1 MADTIKTLITG
12 VDQLSPTL
20 ETINKNVKGFQQG
33 LEDSGLG
40 KVPLENMISESTL
53 AQPLIDAVKAAVGF
67 ETSMAGVKR
76 SVTFDTPQQ
85 FQAMSRDILD
95 LSERLPESA
104 SGLAAI
110 VTEGAKANVPRAE
123 LTGFATDAV
132 KMGIAFDQTAAQ
144 SGEMMGKW
152 RSSFEMTQPQVAALS
167 EKINVLGGN
176 NLEKQIATMVTAMG
190 PLGPVAGRA
199 SGEIAAMGA
208 TLAGVDVP
216 TDVAAK
222 GIKSFMQSIT
232 EGGAA
237 KAGAFEALQ
246 LDINQL
252 TQGMQ
257 QDPSGTIEKVL
268 KAISTVDPGTQSAVI
283 TQLFGEE
290 SLGAITPLLKNL
302 DVLRSNLAKVGEGV
316 QSAGT
321 IEQEFQANS
330 ETTAVA
336 LKEMENRVDRLSIN
350 IGSMFLPA
358 MNETMAVI
366 GPMISQVAA
375 LAAEHPGVIKGV
387 VGAAIAFGVLQVA
400 VIAATNASRVLSSV
414 LGMSPVG
421 IIVRAL
427 ALAAGLLIANWS
439 TVAPYFQAVWA
450 AIREPVMALWD
461 VFKRVFGWSAIGL
474 IISNWQPLSAFF
486 VGLWDGIKVLA
497 APVFDAMK
505 TLFSWKPIDTIVSS
519 WQSLSTF
526 FVGLWDEI
534 NVLAAP
540 VFDAMK
546 TLFGWTPIGMIIS
559 NWQPLSEFFS
569 ALWGVIQALASPM
582 IGYFKSMF
590 DWSPMDTISSAWQP
604 VSSFFSGLWETIK
617 AEAAPV
623 TDALASL
630 FDVSP
635 MELISAAWQPVSGFF
650 TGIWEGIKAETAPLM
665 DALTGLFNWSPMGS
679 INEKWAPIKT
689 FFSGLFTDIKP
700 FIDPILSWF
709 GMGSDDKSLLQKA
722 TQKLNEFAEERR
734 VDNAGPGGGK
744 GAFLTA
750 DAVQVSQLKQQQIN
764 QAMGIPATSQL
775 LSAPNLPA
783 PGSLLLQQGAGVGSR
798 LEGELNIRFE
808 NAPPGMR
815 TEQMQTNQ
823 PGLTI
828 SPSVGYRTL
837 GAGAAS

>member
-1 MADTIKTLITG
+1 MANTIKTLITG

-20 ETINKNVKGFQQG
+20 ETINKNVKGFTEG
-33 LEDSGLG
+33 LENSGLAE
-40 KVPLENMISESTL
+40 VPLKEMIGESTL
-53 AQPLIDAVKAAVGF
+53 AQPLINAVKAAMGF

-76 SVTFDTPQQ
+76 SVTFETPQQ

-336 LKEMENRVDRLSIN
+336 LKEMGNRVDRLSIN

-358 MNETMAVI
+358 MNEAMAVI

-421 IIVRAL
+421 IVVRAL

-461 VFKRVFGWSAIGL
+461 VLKMVFGWTAIGLVVSNWQPLSAFFGGLWDGIKTLAASAFDVMKTLFSWSPIGL

-486 VGLWDGIKVLA
+486 
-497 APVFDAMK
+497 
-505 TLFSWKPIDTIVSS
+505 
-519 WQSLSTF
+519 
-526 FVGLWDEI
+526 
-534 NVLAAP
+534 
-540 VFDAMK
+540 
-546 TLFGWTPIGMIIS
+546 
-559 NWQPLSEFFS
+559 S
-569 ALWGVIQALASPM
+569 ALWGVIQALASPV
-582 IGYFKSMF
+582 IGYFQSMF
-590 DWSPMDTISSAWQP
+590 DWSPMDM
-604 VSSFFSGLWETIK
+604 V
-617 AEAAPV
+617 
-623 TDALASL
+623 
-630 FDVSP
+630 
-635 MELISAAWQPVSGFF
+635 SAAWQPVSGFF
-650 TGIWEGIKAETAPLM
+650 TGIWEGIKAQTAPLM
-665 DALTGLFNWSPMGS
+665 DALTGLFNWSPMDS

-764 QAMGIPATSQL
+764 QALGIPATSQL

-783 PGSLLLQQGAGVGSR
+783 PGSLLLQQGAGAGSR

>member
-40 KVPLENMISESTL
+40 KVPLENMINESTL
-53 AQPLIDAVKAAVGF
+53 AQPLIDAVKAAMGF

-421 IIVRAL
+421 IVVRAL

-450 AIREPVMALWD
+450 AIREPVMALWE
-461 VFKRVFGWSAIGL
+461 VFKTVFGWTAIGL
-474 IISNWQPLSAFF
+474 VVSNWQPLSAFF
-486 VGLWDGIKVLA
+486 GGLWDGIKTLA
-497 APVFDAMK
+497 ASAFDVMK
-505 TLFSWKPIDTIVSS
+505 TLFSWS
-519 WQSLSTF
+519 
-526 FVGLWDEI
+526 
-534 NVLAAP
+534 
-540 VFDAMK
+540 
-546 TLFGWTPIGMIIS
+546 PIGLIIS
-559 NWQPLSEFFS
+559 NWEPLSAFFS
-569 ALWGVIQALASPM
+569 ALWGVIQALASPV
-582 IGYFKSMF
+582 IGYFQSMF
-590 DWSPMDTISSAWQP
+590 DWSPMDM
-604 VSSFFSGLWETIK
+604 V
-617 AEAAPV
+617 
-623 TDALASL
+623 
-630 FDVSP
+630 
-635 MELISAAWQPVSGFF
+635 SAAWQPVSGFF

-665 DALTGLFNWSPMGS
+665 DALTGLFNWSPMDS

-709 GMGSDDKSLLQKA
+709 GMGSEDKSLLQKA

-744 GAFLTA
+744 GAFLTS

>member
-20 ETINKNVKGFQQG
+20 ETVSKNVKGFTEG
-33 LEDSGLG
+33 LESSGLAE
-40 KVPLENMISESTL
+40 VPLKEMIGESTL
-53 AQPLIDAVKAAVGF
+53 AQPLIDAVKAAMGF

-76 SVTFDTPQQ
+76 SVTFETPQQ

-123 LTGFATDAV
+123 LTGFAADAV

-316 QSAGT
+316 QSAGS

-400 VIAATNASRVLSSV
+400 VIAATAASKLLSSV

-421 IIVRAL
+421 IVVRAL

-450 AIREPVMALWD
+450 AIREPVMALWEI
-461 VFKRVFGWSAIGL
+461 FKTVFGWSAIGL
-474 IISNWQPLSAFF
+474 VVSNWQPLSAFF
-486 VGLWDGIKVLA
+486 VGLWDGIKMLA
-497 APVFDAMK
+497 SSVFDVMK
-505 TLFSWKPIDTIVSS
+505 TLFSWSP
-519 WQSLSTF
+519 L
-526 FVGLWDEI
+526 GL
-534 NVLAAP
+534 
-540 VFDAMK
+540 
-546 TLFGWTPIGMIIS
+546 IIS
-559 NWQPLSEFFS
+559 NWEPLSAFFS
-569 ALWGVIQALASPM
+569 ALWGVIQALASPV
-582 IGYFKSMF
+582 IGYFQSMF
-590 DWSPMDTISSAWQP
+590 DWSPMDM
-604 VSSFFSGLWETIK
+604 V
-617 AEAAPV
+617 
-623 TDALASL
+623 
-630 FDVSP
+630 
-635 MELISAAWQPVSGFF
+635 SAAWQPVSGFF

-665 DALTGLFNWSPMGS
+665 DALTGLFNWSPMDS

>member
-20 ETINKNVKGFQQG
+20 ETINKNVKGFTEG
-33 LEDSGLG
+33 LESSGLAE
-40 KVPLENMISESTL
+40 VPLKDMIGESAL
-53 AQPLIDAVKAAVGF
+53 AQPLIDAVKAAMGF

-76 SVTFDTPQQ
+76 SVTFETPQQ

-176 NLEKQIATMVTAMG
+176 NLEKQIATMITAMG

-222 GIKSFMQSIT
+222 GIKRFMQSIT

-400 VIAATNASRVLSSV
+400 VIAATNASRVLSAV

-421 IIVRAL
+421 IVVRAL

-461 VFKRVFGWSAIGL
+461 VLKMVFGWTAIGLVVSNWQPLSAFFGGLWDGIKTLAASAFDVMKTLFRWSPIGL

-486 VGLWDGIKVLA
+486 
-497 APVFDAMK
+497 
-505 TLFSWKPIDTIVSS
+505 
-519 WQSLSTF
+519 
-526 FVGLWDEI
+526 
-534 NVLAAP
+534 
-540 VFDAMK
+540 
-546 TLFGWTPIGMIIS
+546 
-559 NWQPLSEFFS
+559 S
-569 ALWGVIQALASPM
+569 ALWGVIQALASPV
-582 IGYFKSMF
+582 IGYFQSMF
-590 DWSPMDTISSAWQP
+590 DWSPMDM
-604 VSSFFSGLWETIK
+604 V
-617 AEAAPV
+617 
-623 TDALASL
+623 
-630 FDVSP
+630 
-635 MELISAAWQPVSGFF
+635 SAAWQPVSGFF

-665 DALTGLFNWSPMGS
+665 DALTGLFNWSPMDS

>member
-20 ETINKNVKGFQQG
+20 ATVSKNVKGFTEG
-33 LEDSGLG
+33 LESSGLAE
-40 KVPLENMISESTL
+40 VPLKEMIGESTL
-53 AQPLIDAVKAAVGF
+53 AQPLIDAVKAAMGF

-76 SVTFDTPQQ
+76 SVTFETPQQ

-400 VIAATNASRVLSSV
+400 VIAATAASKLLSSV

-421 IIVRAL
+421 IVVRAL

-450 AIREPVMALWD
+450 AIREPVMALWE
-461 VFKRVFGWSAIGL
+461 VFKTVFGWSAIGL
-474 IISNWQPLSAFF
+474 VVSNWQPLSAFF
-486 VGLWDGIKVLA
+486 VGLWDGIKMLA
-497 APVFDAMK
+497 SSAFDVMK
-505 TLFSWKPIDTIVSS
+505 TLFSWSP
-519 WQSLSTF
+519 L
-526 FVGLWDEI
+526 GL
-534 NVLAAP
+534 
-540 VFDAMK
+540 
-546 TLFGWTPIGMIIS
+546 IIS
-559 NWQPLSEFFS
+559 NWEPLSAFFS
-569 ALWGVIQALASPM
+569 ALWGVIQALASPV
-582 IGYFKSMF
+582 IGYFQSMF
-590 DWSPMDTISSAWQP
+590 DWSPMDM
-604 VSSFFSGLWETIK
+604 V
-617 AEAAPV
+617 
-623 TDALASL
+623 
-630 FDVSP
+630 
-635 MELISAAWQPVSGFF
+635 SAAWQPVSGFF

-665 DALTGLFNWSPMGS
+665 DALTGLFNWSPMES
-679 INEKWAPIKT
+679 INEKWTPIKT

-709 GMGSDDKSLLQKA
+709 GMGSEDKSLLQKA

-783 PGSLLLQQGAGVGSR
+783 PGSLLLQQGTGVGSR

>member
-20 ETINKNVKGFQQG
+20 AAVSKNVKGFQAG
-33 LEDSGLG
+33 LEGSGLG
-40 KVPLENMISESTL
+40 SIPLENMVKESVL
-53 AQPLIDAVKAAVGF
+53 AQPFIDAVKAAVGF

-76 SVTFDTPQQ
+76 SVTFENPQQ

-104 SGLAAI
+104 SGIAAI
-110 VTEGAKANVPRAE
+110 VSEGAKASVPREE
-123 LTGFATDAV
+123 LTGFASDAV

-222 GIKSFMQSIT
+222 GMKNFMQSLT

-237 KAGAFEALQ
+237 KAGAFQALQ
-246 LDINQL
+246 LDIDQL

-257 QDPSGTIEKVL
+257 QNPSATIEKVL
-268 KAISTVDPGTQSAVI
+268 TAISTVDPGKQSAVI

-290 SLGAITPLLKNL
+290 SLGAVTPLLENL
-302 DVLRSNLAKVGEGV
+302 DVLRTNLAKVGEGV

-321 IEQEFQANS
+321 IEQEFKANS

-336 LKEMENRVDRLSIN
+336 LKEMDNRVDRLSIN

-358 MNETMAVI
+358 MNEAMAVI

-400 VIAATNASRVLSSV
+400 VLAATNASKVLSAV
-414 LGMSPVG
+414 IGLSPVG
-421 IIVRAL
+421 MVVRAL

-450 AIREPVMALWD
+450 SIREPVMALWGALQ
-461 VFKRVFGWSAIGL
+461 KVFGWTPIGL
-474 IISNWQPLSAFF
+474 IIANWQPLSAFF
-486 VGLWDGIKVLA
+486 GALWDVIK
-497 APVFDAMK
+497 
-505 TLFSWKPIDTIVSS
+505 
-519 WQSLSTF
+519 
-526 FVGLWDEI
+526 
-534 NVLAAP
+534 
-540 VFDAMK
+540 
-546 TLFGWTPIGMIIS
+546 
-559 NWQPLSEFFS
+559 
-569 ALWGVIQALASPM
+569 ALASPVV
-582 IGYFKSMF
+582 GYLQALF
-590 DWSPMDTISSAWQP
+590 DWSPLGI
-604 VSSFFSGLWETIK
+604 VSEQWE
-617 AEAAPV
+617 
-623 TDALASL
+623 
-630 FDVSP
+630 
-635 MELISAAWQPVSGFF
+635 
-650 TGIWEGIKAETAPLM
+650 
-665 DALTGLFNWSPMGS
+665 
-679 INEKWAPIKT
+679 PIKT

-709 GMGSDDKSLLQKA
+709 GGGSEDKSLLQRA
-722 TQKLNEFAEERR
+722 TQKLNEFADERR
-734 VDNAGPGGGK
+734 AENAGPGGGT
-744 GAFLTA
+744 GAFLA
-750 DAVQVSQLKQQQIN
+750 EGAVQASQLKQQQIN
-764 QAMGIPATSQL
+764 QAMGIPGTSQL
-775 LSAPNLPA
+775 LGAPNLPA
-783 PGSLLLQQGAGVGSR
+783 PGSLLLQQGAGAGSR

-823 PGLTI
+823 PGLTV

-837 GAGAAS
+837 GTGAAS

>member
-1 MADTIKTLITG
+1 MANTIKTLITG

-40 KVPLENMISESTL
+40 KVPLENMINESTL
-53 AQPLIDAVKAAVGF
+53 AQPLIDAVKAAMGF

-400 VIAATNASRVLSSV
+400 VIAATNASRVLSLV

-421 IIVRAL
+421 IVVRAL

-450 AIREPVMALWD
+450 AIREPVMALWE
-461 VFKRVFGWSAIGL
+461 VFKTVFGWSAIGL
-474 IISNWQPLSAFF
+474 VVSNWQPLSAFF
-486 VGLWDGIKVLA
+486 VGLWDGIKMLA
-497 APVFDAMK
+497 SSAFDVMK
-505 TLFSWKPIDTIVSS
+505 TLFSWSP
-519 WQSLSTF
+519 L
-526 FVGLWDEI
+526 GL
-534 NVLAAP
+534 
-540 VFDAMK
+540 
-546 TLFGWTPIGMIIS
+546 IIS
-559 NWQPLSEFFS
+559 NWEPLSAFFS
-569 ALWGVIQALASPM
+569 ALWGVIQALASPV
-582 IGYFKSMF
+582 IGYFQSMF
-590 DWSPMDTISSAWQP
+590 DWSPMDM
-604 VSSFFSGLWETIK
+604 V
-617 AEAAPV
+617 
-623 TDALASL
+623 
-630 FDVSP
+630 
-635 MELISAAWQPVSGFF
+635 SAAWQPVSGFF

-665 DALTGLFNWSPMGS
+665 DALTGLFNWSPMES
-679 INEKWAPIKT
+679 INEKWTPIKT

-709 GMGSDDKSLLQKA
+709 GIGSDDKSLLQKA

-783 PGSLLLQQGAGVGSR
+783 PGSLLLQQGTGVGSR

>member
-20 ETINKNVKGFQQG
+20 ETINKNVKGFTEG
-33 LEDSGLG
+33 LESSGLAE
-40 KVPLENMISESTL
+40 VPLKDMIGESAL
-53 AQPLIDAVKAAVGF
+53 AQPLIDAVKAAMGF

-76 SVTFDTPQQ
+76 SVTFETPQQ

-222 GIKSFMQSIT
+222 GIKRFMQSIT

-400 VIAATNASRVLSSV
+400 VIAATTASKLLSSV

-421 IIVRAL
+421 IVVRAL

-450 AIREPVMALWD
+450 AIREPVMALWE
-461 VFKRVFGWSAIGL
+461 VFKTVFGWSAIGL
-474 IISNWQPLSAFF
+474 VVSNWQPLSAFF
-486 VGLWDGIKVLA
+486 VGLWDGIKMLA
-497 APVFDAMK
+497 SSAFDVMK
-505 TLFSWKPIDTIVSS
+505 TLFSWSP
-519 WQSLSTF
+519 L
-526 FVGLWDEI
+526 GL
-534 NVLAAP
+534 
-540 VFDAMK
+540 
-546 TLFGWTPIGMIIS
+546 IIS
-559 NWQPLSEFFS
+559 NWEPLSAFFS
-569 ALWGVIQALASPM
+569 ALWGVIQALASPV
-582 IGYFKSMF
+582 IGYFQSMF
-590 DWSPMDTISSAWQP
+590 DWSPMDM
-604 VSSFFSGLWETIK
+604 V
-617 AEAAPV
+617 
-623 TDALASL
+623 
-630 FDVSP
+630 
-635 MELISAAWQPVSGFF
+635 SAAWQPVSGFF

-665 DALTGLFNWSPMGS
+665 DALTGLFNWSPMDS

-709 GMGSDDKSLLQKA
+709 GIGSDDKSLLQKA

-734 VDNAGPGGGK
+734 MDNAGPGGGK

-783 PGSLLLQQGAGVGSR
+783 PGSLLLQQGTGVGSR

>member
-53 AQPLIDAVKAAVGF
+53 AQPLIDAVKAAMGF

-176 NLEKQIATMVTAMG
+176 NLEKQIATMITAMG

-400 VIAATNASRVLSSV
+400 VIAATTASKLLSSV

-421 IIVRAL
+421 IVVRAL

-461 VFKRVFGWSAIGL
+461 VFKMVFGWTAIGL
-474 IISNWQPLSAFF
+474 AVSNWQPLSAFF
-486 VGLWDGIKVLA
+486 VGLWDGIKMLA
-497 APVFDAMK
+497 ASAFDVMK
-505 TLFSWKPIDTIVSS
+505 TLFSWS
-519 WQSLSTF
+519 
-526 FVGLWDEI
+526 
-534 NVLAAP
+534 
-540 VFDAMK
+540 
-546 TLFGWTPIGMIIS
+546 PIGLIIS
-559 NWQPLSEFFS
+559 NWEPLSAFFS
-569 ALWGVIQALASPM
+569 ALWGVIQALASPV
-582 IGYFKSMF
+582 IGYFQSMF
-590 DWSPMDTISSAWQP
+590 DWSPMDM
-604 VSSFFSGLWETIK
+604 V
-617 AEAAPV
+617 
-623 TDALASL
+623 
-630 FDVSP
+630 
-635 MELISAAWQPVSGFF
+635 SAAWQPVSGFF

-665 DALTGLFNWSPMGS
+665 DALTGLFNWSPMDS

-709 GMGSDDKSLLQKA
+709 GMGSEDKSLLQKA

-783 PGSLLLQQGAGVGSR
+783 PGSLLLQQGTGVGSR

>member
-20 ETINKNVKGFQQG
+20 ETINKNVKGFTEG
-33 LEDSGLG
+33 LENSGLAE
-40 KVPLENMISESTL
+40 VPLKEMIGESTL
-53 AQPLIDAVKAAVGF
+53 AQPLIDAVKAAMGF

-76 SVTFDTPQQ
+76 SVTFETPQQ

-400 VIAATNASRVLSSV
+400 VIAATNASRVLSAV

-421 IIVRAL
+421 IVVRAL

-450 AIREPVMALWD
+450 AIREPVMALWE
-461 VFKRVFGWSAIGL
+461 VFKTVFGWSAIGL
-474 IISNWQPLSAFF
+474 VVSNWQPLSAFF
-486 VGLWDGIKVLA
+486 VGLWDGIKTLA
-497 APVFDAMK
+497 SSAFDVMK
-505 TLFSWKPIDTIVSS
+505 TLFNWSP
-519 WQSLSTF
+519 L
-526 FVGLWDEI
+526 GL
-534 NVLAAP
+534 
-540 VFDAMK
+540 
-546 TLFGWTPIGMIIS
+546 IIS
-559 NWQPLSEFFS
+559 NWEPLSAFFS
-569 ALWGVIQALASPM
+569 ALWGVIQALASPV
-582 IGYFKSMF
+582 IGYFQSMF
-590 DWSPMDTISSAWQP
+590 DWSPMDM
-604 VSSFFSGLWETIK
+604 V
-617 AEAAPV
+617 
-623 TDALASL
+623 
-630 FDVSP
+630 
-635 MELISAAWQPVSGFF
+635 SAAWQPVSGFF

-665 DALTGLFNWSPMGS
+665 DALTGLFNWSPMDS

-744 GAFLTA
+744 GAFLAA

-783 PGSLLLQQGAGVGSR
+783 PGSLLLQQGAGAGSR

>member
-1 MADTIKTLITG
+1 MANAIRTMITG

-20 ETINKNVKGFQQG
+20 ATVRKNVNGFREG
-33 LEDSGLG
+33 LENADLG
-40 KVPLENMISESTL
+40 SADNALTE
-53 AQPLIDAVKAAVGF
+53 PLIKAVKAAMGF

-76 SVTFDTPQQ
+76 SVKFDTPQQ

-95 LSERLPESA
+95 LSERLPASA
-104 SGLAAI
+104 SGIAAI
-110 VTEGAKANVPRAE
+110 VSEGAKANVPREE

-132 KMGIAFDQTAAQ
+132 KMGIAFDQTAAE

-152 RSSFEMTQPQVAALS
+152 RSSFELTQPQVAALS
-167 EKINVLGGN
+167 EKINVLGNN

-222 GIKSFMQSIT
+222 GIKNFMQSIT

-237 KAGAFEALQ
+237 KAGAFQALQ

-257 QDPSGTIEKVL
+257 QNPSGTIEKVL
-268 KAISTVDPGTQSAVI
+268 NAISTVDPGTQSAVI

-321 IEQEFQANS
+321 VEQEFQANS
-330 ETTAVA
+330 ELTANA
-336 LKEMENRVDRLSIN
+336 LEQMNNRVDRLSIN

-358 MNETMAVI
+358 MNEVMAVI

-387 VGAAIAFGVLQVA
+387 VGAAIAFGVLQMA
-400 VIAATNASRVLSSV
+400 VLAAANASKVLSMV
-414 LGMSPVG
+414 IGLSPVG
-421 IIVRAL
+421 MIVRAL
-427 ALAAGLLIANWS
+427 ALAAGFLIANWS
-439 TVAPYFQAVWA
+439 TVAPYFQALWA
-450 AIREPVMALWD
+450 AIREPVMAVWGVLKTL
-461 VFKRVFGWSAIGL
+461 FAWSPVGMIV
-474 IISNWQPLSAFF
+474 SNWQPLSAFF
-486 VGLWDGIKVLA
+486 VGLWDGIKALA
-497 APVFDAMK
+497 APVFDFIKA
-505 TLFSWKPIDTIVSS
+505 LFAWSPVGMIVSN
-519 WQSLSTF
+519 WQPLSAF
-526 FVGLWDEI
+526 FVGLWDGI
-534 NVLAAP
+534 KALAAP

-569 ALWGVIQALASPM
+569 ALWDVIRALASPVL
-582 IGYFKSMF
+582 GYFQTLF
-590 DWSPMDTISSAWQP
+590 DWSPMDLISAVWQP
-604 VSSFFSGLWETIK
+604 VSGFFTGLWETIK

-623 TDALASL
+623 TDALAAL
-630 FDVSP
+630 FSVSP
-635 MELISAAWQPVSGFF
+635 MEVLSAVWQPLSGFF
-650 TGIWEGIKAETAPLM
+650 SGLWETIKAEAAPFTDMLM
-665 DALTGLFNWSPMGS
+665 LMFDWSPLGMIS
-679 INEKWAPIKT
+679 EKWEPIKT
-689 FFSGLFTDIKP
+689 FFSGLFSDIKP
-700 FIDPILSWF
+700 FLEPIMSWF
-709 GMGSDDKSLLQKA
+709 GGGSGDQSLLQKA
-722 TQKLNEFAEERR
+722 TQKLSEFAEGQRA
-734 VDNAGPGGGK
+734 DNAGPGGGK

-750 DAVQVSQLKQQQIN
+750 DTVQASQLKQQQIN

-775 LSAPNLPA
+775 LGAPNMPA
-783 PGSLLLQQGAGVGSR
+783 PGSLLLQQGAGTGSR

-808 NAPPGMR
+808 NAPAGMR
-815 TEQMQTNQ
+815 TQQIQTNQ

-837 GAGAAS
+837 GAGAAA

>member
-20 ETINKNVKGFQQG
+20 ETINKNVKGFTEG
-33 LEDSGLG
+33 LESSGLAE
-40 KVPLENMISESTL
+40 VPLKDMIGESAL
-53 AQPLIDAVKAAVGF
+53 AQPLIDAVKAAMGF

-421 IIVRAL
+421 IVVRAL

-450 AIREPVMALWD
+450 AIREPVMALWE
-461 VFKRVFGWSAIGL
+461 VFKTVFGWTAIGL
-474 IISNWQPLSAFF
+474 VVSNWQPLSAFF
-486 VGLWDGIKVLA
+486 GGLWDGIKTLA
-497 APVFDAMK
+497 ASAFDVMK
-505 TLFSWKPIDTIVSS
+505 TLFSWS
-519 WQSLSTF
+519 
-526 FVGLWDEI
+526 
-534 NVLAAP
+534 
-540 VFDAMK
+540 
-546 TLFGWTPIGMIIS
+546 PIGLIIS
-559 NWQPLSEFFS
+559 NWEPLSAFFS
-569 ALWGVIQALASPM
+569 ALWGVIQALASPV
-582 IGYFKSMF
+582 IGYFQSMF
-590 DWSPMDTISSAWQP
+590 DWSPMDM
-604 VSSFFSGLWETIK
+604 V
-617 AEAAPV
+617 
-623 TDALASL
+623 
-630 FDVSP
+630 
-635 MELISAAWQPVSGFF
+635 SAAWQPVSGFF

-665 DALTGLFNWSPMGS
+665 DALTGLFNWSPMDS

-709 GMGSDDKSLLQKA
+709 GMGSEDKSLLQKA

-744 GAFLTA
+744 GAFLTS

>member
-53 AQPLIDAVKAAVGF
+53 AQPLIDAVKAAMGF

-76 SVTFDTPQQ
+76 SVTFETPQQ

-110 VTEGAKANVPRAE
+110 VSEGAKANVPRAE

-268 KAISTVDPGTQSAVI
+268 KAISTVDPDTQSAVI

-421 IIVRAL
+421 IVVRAL

-450 AIREPVMALWD
+450 AIREPVMALWE
-461 VFKRVFGWSAIGL
+461 VFKTVFGWSAIGL
-474 IISNWQPLSAFF
+474 VVSNWQPLSAFF
-486 VGLWDGIKVLA
+486 VGLWDGIKMLA
-497 APVFDAMK
+497 SSAFDVMK
-505 TLFSWKPIDTIVSS
+505 TLFSWSP
-519 WQSLSTF
+519 L
-526 FVGLWDEI
+526 GL
-534 NVLAAP
+534 
-540 VFDAMK
+540 
-546 TLFGWTPIGMIIS
+546 IIS
-559 NWQPLSEFFS
+559 NWEPLSAFFS
-569 ALWGVIQALASPM
+569 ALWGVIQALASPV
-582 IGYFKSMF
+582 IGYFQSMF
-590 DWSPMDTISSAWQP
+590 DWSPMDM
-604 VSSFFSGLWETIK
+604 V
-617 AEAAPV
+617 
-623 TDALASL
+623 
-630 FDVSP
+630 
-635 MELISAAWQPVSGFF
+635 SAAWQPVSGFF

-665 DALTGLFNWSPMGS
+665 DALTGLFNWSPMDS

-783 PGSLLLQQGAGVGSR
+783 PGSLLLQQGAGMGSR

>member
-20 ETINKNVKGFQQG
+20 ETINKNVKGFTEG
-33 LEDSGLG
+33 LESSGLAE
-40 KVPLENMISESTL
+40 VPLKDMIGENAL
-53 AQPLIDAVKAAVGF
+53 AQPLIDAVKAAMGF

-76 SVTFDTPQQ
+76 SVTFETPQQ

-400 VIAATNASRVLSSV
+400 VIAATTASKLLSSV

-421 IIVRAL
+421 IVVRAL

-450 AIREPVMALWD
+450 AIREPVMALWE
-461 VFKRVFGWSAIGL
+461 VFKTVFGWSAIGL
-474 IISNWQPLSAFF
+474 
-486 VGLWDGIKVLA
+486 V
-497 APVFDAMK
+497 
-505 TLFSWKPIDTIVSS
+505 VS
-519 WQSLSTF
+519 
-526 FVGLWDEI
+526 
-534 NVLAAP
+534 
-540 VFDAMK
+540 K
-546 TLFGWTPIGMIIS
+546 
-559 NWQPLSEFFS
+559 
-569 ALWGVIQALASPM
+569 
-582 IGYFKSMF
+582 
-590 DWSPMDTISSAWQP
+590 WQP
-604 VSSFFSGLWETIK
+604 VRLPTSRR
-617 AEAAPV
+617 
-623 TDALASL
+623 
-630 FDVSP
+630 
-635 MELISAAWQPVSGFF
+635 
-650 TGIWEGIKAETAPLM
+650 
-665 DALTGLFNWSPMGS
+665 
-679 INEKWAPIKT
+679 
-689 FFSGLFTDIKP
+689 
-700 FIDPILSWF
+700 LS
-709 GMGSDDKSLLQKA
+709 
-722 TQKLNEFAEERR
+722 
-734 VDNAGPGGGK
+734 
-744 GAFLTA
+744 
-750 DAVQVSQLKQQQIN
+750 
-764 QAMGIPATSQL
+764 
-775 LSAPNLPA
+775 
-783 PGSLLLQQGAGVGSR
+783 
-798 LEGELNIRFE
+798 
-808 NAPPGMR
+808 
-815 TEQMQTNQ
+815 
-823 PGLTI
+823 
-828 SPSVGYRTL
+828 
-837 GAGAAS
+837 

>member
-1 MADTIKTLITG
+1 MANTIKTLITG

-20 ETINKNVKGFQQG
+20 ETINKNVKGFTEG
-33 LEDSGLG
+33 LESSGLAE
-40 KVPLENMISESTL
+40 VPLKDMIGENAL
-53 AQPLIDAVKAAVGF
+53 AQPLIDAVKAAMGF

-76 SVTFDTPQQ
+76 SVTFETPQQ

-152 RSSFEMTQPQVAALS
+152 RSSFEMTQPHVAALS

-400 VIAATNASRVLSSV
+400 VIAATTASKLLSSV

-421 IIVRAL
+421 IVVRAL

-450 AIREPVMALWD
+450 AIREPVMALWE
-461 VFKRVFGWSAIGL
+461 VFKTVFGWSAIGL
-474 IISNWQPLSAFF
+474 VVSNWQPLSAFF
-486 VGLWDGIKVLA
+486 VGLWDGIKMLA
-497 APVFDAMK
+497 SSAFDVMK
-505 TLFSWKPIDTIVSS
+505 TLFSWSP
-519 WQSLSTF
+519 L
-526 FVGLWDEI
+526 GL
-534 NVLAAP
+534 
-540 VFDAMK
+540 
-546 TLFGWTPIGMIIS
+546 IIS
-559 NWQPLSEFFS
+559 NWEPLSAFFS
-569 ALWGVIQALASPM
+569 ALWGVIQALASPV
-582 IGYFKSMF
+582 IGYFQSMF
-590 DWSPMDTISSAWQP
+590 DWSPMDM
-604 VSSFFSGLWETIK
+604 V
-617 AEAAPV
+617 
-623 TDALASL
+623 
-630 FDVSP
+630 
-635 MELISAAWQPVSGFF
+635 SAAWQPVSGFF

-665 DALTGLFNWSPMGS
+665 DALTGLFNWSPMES
-679 INEKWAPIKT
+679 INEKWTPIKT

-709 GMGSDDKSLLQKA
+709 GMGSEDKSLLQKA

-783 PGSLLLQQGAGVGSR
+783 PGSLLLQQGTGVGSR

>member
-20 ETINKNVKGFQQG
+20 ETINKNVKGFTEG
-33 LEDSGLG
+33 LESSGLAE
-40 KVPLENMISESTL
+40 VPLKEMIGESTL

-76 SVTFDTPQQ
+76 SVTFETPQQ

-123 LTGFATDAV
+123 LTGFAADAV

-199 SGEIAAMGA
+199 SGEIVAMGA

-400 VIAATNASRVLSSV
+400 VIAATTASKLLSSV

-421 IIVRAL
+421 IVVRAL

-450 AIREPVMALWD
+450 AIREPVMALWE
-461 VFKRVFGWSAIGL
+461 VFKTVFGWSAIGL
-474 IISNWQPLSAFF
+474 VVSNWQPLSAFF
-486 VGLWDGIKVLA
+486 VGLWDGIKMLA
-497 APVFDAMK
+497 SSAFDVMK
-505 TLFSWKPIDTIVSS
+505 TLFSWSP
-519 WQSLSTF
+519 L
-526 FVGLWDEI
+526 GL
-534 NVLAAP
+534 
-540 VFDAMK
+540 
-546 TLFGWTPIGMIIS
+546 IIS
-559 NWQPLSEFFS
+559 NWEPLSAFFS
-569 ALWGVIQALASPM
+569 ALWGVIQALASPV
-582 IGYFKSMF
+582 IGYFQSMF
-590 DWSPMDTISSAWQP
+590 DWSPMDM
-604 VSSFFSGLWETIK
+604 V
-617 AEAAPV
+617 
-623 TDALASL
+623 
-630 FDVSP
+630 
-635 MELISAAWQPVSGFF
+635 SAAWQPVSGFF

-665 DALTGLFNWSPMGS
+665 DALTGLFNWSPMDS

-700 FIDPILSWF
+700 FIDPILNWF
-709 GMGSDDKSLLQKA
+709 GIGSDDKSLLQKA

-734 VDNAGPGGGK
+734 VDNTGPGGGK

-783 PGSLLLQQGAGVGSR
+783 PGSLLLQQGTGVGSR

>member
-40 KVPLENMISESTL
+40 KVPLENMINESTL
-53 AQPLIDAVKAAVGF
+53 AQPLIDAVKAAMGF

-421 IIVRAL
+421 IVVRAL
-427 ALAAGLLIANWS
+427 ALAAGLMIANWS

-450 AIREPVMALWD
+450 AIREPVMALWE
-461 VFKRVFGWSAIGL
+461 VFKTVFGWTAIGL
-474 IISNWQPLSAFF
+474 VVSNWQPLSAFF
-486 VGLWDGIKVLA
+486 GGLWDGIKTLA
-497 APVFDAMK
+497 ASAFDVMK
-505 TLFSWKPIDTIVSS
+505 TLFSWS
-519 WQSLSTF
+519 
-526 FVGLWDEI
+526 
-534 NVLAAP
+534 
-540 VFDAMK
+540 
-546 TLFGWTPIGMIIS
+546 PIGLIIS
-559 NWQPLSEFFS
+559 NWEPLSAFFS
-569 ALWGVIQALASPM
+569 ALWGVIQALASPV
-582 IGYFKSMF
+582 IGYFQSMF
-590 DWSPMDTISSAWQP
+590 DWSPMDM
-604 VSSFFSGLWETIK
+604 V
-617 AEAAPV
+617 
-623 TDALASL
+623 
-630 FDVSP
+630 
-635 MELISAAWQPVSGFF
+635 SAAWQPVSGFF

-665 DALTGLFNWSPMGS
+665 DALTGLFNWSPMDS

-709 GMGSDDKSLLQKA
+709 GMGSEDKSLLQKA

-744 GAFLTA
+744 GAFLTS

-783 PGSLLLQQGAGVGSR
+783 PGSLLLQQGAGMGSR

>member
-40 KVPLENMISESTL
+40 KVPLENMISESAL
-53 AQPLIDAVKAAVGF
+53 AQPLIDAVKAAMGF

-76 SVTFDTPQQ
+76 SVTFETPQQ

-400 VIAATNASRVLSSV
+400 VIAATTASKLLSSV

-421 IIVRAL
+421 IVVRAL

-450 AIREPVMALWD
+450 AIREPVMALWE
-461 VFKRVFGWSAIGL
+461 VFKTVFGWSAIGL
-474 IISNWQPLSAFF
+474 VVSNWQPLSAFF
-486 VGLWDGIKVLA
+486 VGLWDGIKMLA
-497 APVFDAMK
+497 SSAFDVMK
-505 TLFSWKPIDTIVSS
+505 TLFSWSP
-519 WQSLSTF
+519 L
-526 FVGLWDEI
+526 GL
-534 NVLAAP
+534 
-540 VFDAMK
+540 
-546 TLFGWTPIGMIIS
+546 IIS
-559 NWQPLSEFFS
+559 NWEPLSAFFS
-569 ALWGVIQALASPM
+569 ALWGVIQALASPV
-582 IGYFKSMF
+582 IGYFQSMF
-590 DWSPMDTISSAWQP
+590 DWSPMDM
-604 VSSFFSGLWETIK
+604 V
-617 AEAAPV
+617 
-623 TDALASL
+623 
-630 FDVSP
+630 
-635 MELISAAWQPVSGFF
+635 SAAWQPVSGFF

-665 DALTGLFNWSPMGS
+665 DALTGLFNWSPMES
-679 INEKWAPIKT
+679 INEKWTPIKT

-709 GMGSDDKSLLQKA
+709 GMGSEDKSLLQKA

-783 PGSLLLQQGAGVGSR
+783 PGSLLLQQGTGVGSR

>member
-1 MADTIKTLITG
+1 MANTIKTLITG

-53 AQPLIDAVKAAVGF
+53 AQPLIDAVKAAMGF

-321 IEQEFQANS
+321 IEQEFHANS

-400 VIAATNASRVLSSV
+400 VIAATAASKLLSSV

-421 IIVRAL
+421 IVVRAL

-450 AIREPVMALWD
+450 AIREPVMALWEI
-461 VFKRVFGWSAIGL
+461 FKTVFGWSAIGL
-474 IISNWQPLSAFF
+474 VVSNWQPLSAFF
-486 VGLWDGIKVLA
+486 VGLWDGIKMLA
-497 APVFDAMK
+497 SSVFDVMK
-505 TLFSWKPIDTIVSS
+505 TLFSWSP
-519 WQSLSTF
+519 L
-526 FVGLWDEI
+526 GL
-534 NVLAAP
+534 
-540 VFDAMK
+540 
-546 TLFGWTPIGMIIS
+546 IIS
-559 NWQPLSEFFS
+559 NWEPLSAFFS
-569 ALWGVIQALASPM
+569 ALWGVIQALASPV
-582 IGYFKSMF
+582 IGYFQSMF
-590 DWSPMDTISSAWQP
+590 DWSPMDM
-604 VSSFFSGLWETIK
+604 V
-617 AEAAPV
+617 
-623 TDALASL
+623 
-630 FDVSP
+630 
-635 MELISAAWQPVSGFF
+635 SAAWQPVSGFF

-665 DALTGLFNWSPMGS
+665 DALTGLFNWSPMDS

-709 GMGSDDKSLLQKA
+709 GMGSEDKSLLQKA

-783 PGSLLLQQGAGVGSR
+783 PGSLLLQQGTGVGSR

>member
-421 IIVRAL
+421 IVVRAL
-427 ALAAGLLIANWS
+427 ALAAGLMIANWS

-450 AIREPVMALWD
+450 AIREPVMALWE
-461 VFKRVFGWSAIGL
+461 VFKTVFGWTAIGL
-474 IISNWQPLSAFF
+474 VVSNWQPLSAFF
-486 VGLWDGIKVLA
+486 GGLWDGIKTLA
-497 APVFDAMK
+497 ASAFDVMK
-505 TLFSWKPIDTIVSS
+505 TLFSWS
-519 WQSLSTF
+519 
-526 FVGLWDEI
+526 
-534 NVLAAP
+534 
-540 VFDAMK
+540 
-546 TLFGWTPIGMIIS
+546 PIGLIIS
-559 NWQPLSEFFS
+559 NWEPLSAFFS
-569 ALWGVIQALASPM
+569 ALWGVIQALASPV
-582 IGYFKSMF
+582 IGYFQSMF
-590 DWSPMDTISSAWQP
+590 DWSPMDM
-604 VSSFFSGLWETIK
+604 V
-617 AEAAPV
+617 
-623 TDALASL
+623 
-630 FDVSP
+630 
-635 MELISAAWQPVSGFF
+635 SAAWQPVSGFF

-665 DALTGLFNWSPMGS
+665 DALTGLFNWSPMDS

-709 GMGSDDKSLLQKA
+709 GMGSEDKSLLQKA

-744 GAFLTA
+744 GAFLTS

>member
-20 ETINKNVKGFQQG
+20 ETINKNVKGFTEG
-33 LEDSGLG
+33 LESSGLAE
-40 KVPLENMISESTL
+40 VPLKEMIGESTL
-53 AQPLIDAVKAAVGF
+53 AQPLIDAVKAAMGF

-76 SVTFDTPQQ
+76 SVTFETPQQ

-176 NLEKQIATMVTAMG
+176 NLEKQIATMITAMG

-414 LGMSPVG
+414 LDMSPVG
-421 IIVRAL
+421 IVVRAL

-461 VFKRVFGWSAIGL
+461 VLKMVFGWTAIGL
-474 IISNWQPLSAFF
+474 VVSNWQPLSA
-486 VGLWDGIKVLA
+486 
-497 APVFDAMK
+497 
-505 TLFSWKPIDTIVSS
+505 
-519 WQSLSTF
+519 
-526 FVGLWDEI
+526 
-534 NVLAAP
+534 
-540 VFDAMK
+540 
-546 TLFGWTPIGMIIS
+546 
-559 NWQPLSEFFS
+559 FFS
-569 ALWGVIQALASPM
+569 ALWGVIQALASPV
-582 IGYFKSMF
+582 IGYFQSMF
-590 DWSPMDTISSAWQP
+590 DWSPMDM
-604 VSSFFSGLWETIK
+604 V
-617 AEAAPV
+617 
-623 TDALASL
+623 
-630 FDVSP
+630 
-635 MELISAAWQPVSGFF
+635 SAAWQPVSGFF

-665 DALTGLFNWSPMGS
+665 DALTGLFNWSPMDS

-744 GAFLTA
+744 GAFLAA

-783 PGSLLLQQGAGVGSR
+783 PGSLLLQQGAGAGSR

>member
-421 IIVRAL
+421 IVVRAL

-450 AIREPVMALWD
+450 AIREPVMALWE
-461 VFKRVFGWSAIGL
+461 VFKTVFGWTAIGL
-474 IISNWQPLSAFF
+474 VVSNWQPLSAFF
-486 VGLWDGIKVLA
+486 GGLWDGIKTLA
-497 APVFDAMK
+497 ASAFDVMK
-505 TLFSWKPIDTIVSS
+505 TLFSWS
-519 WQSLSTF
+519 
-526 FVGLWDEI
+526 
-534 NVLAAP
+534 
-540 VFDAMK
+540 
-546 TLFGWTPIGMIIS
+546 PIGLIIS
-559 NWQPLSEFFS
+559 NWEPLSAFFS
-569 ALWGVIQALASPM
+569 ALWGVIQALASPV
-582 IGYFKSMF
+582 IGYFQSMF
-590 DWSPMDTISSAWQP
+590 DWSPMDM
-604 VSSFFSGLWETIK
+604 V
-617 AEAAPV
+617 
-623 TDALASL
+623 
-630 FDVSP
+630 
-635 MELISAAWQPVSGFF
+635 SAAWQPVSGFF

-665 DALTGLFNWSPMGS
+665 DALTGLFNWSPMDS

-709 GMGSDDKSLLQKA
+709 GMGSEDKSLLQKA

-744 GAFLTA
+744 GAFLTS

-815 TEQMQTNQ
+815 TGQMQTNQ